1 MRVLM
6 SIRLVK
12 LGPSQRGPVKLSAAN
27 TVLRRSPSTTSP
39 GNRCTAPGEPKEADW
54 NAAERLA
61 AAWKTVS
68 FGQCRFRLQR
78 RTTTKRGWR
87 IDELSRRPPWVAS
100 GAE

>member
-1 MRVLM
+1 M

-12 LGPSQRGPVKLSAAN
+12 LGPSQRGPVKLPTEN
-27 TVLRRSPSTTSP
+27 TVFGASPAPHRPQTDVRP
-39 GNRCTAPGEPKEADW
+39 PGEPKKANS

-68 FGQCRFRLQR
+68 FWQCRFRLQR

-87 IDELSRRPPWVAS
+87 ID
-100 GAE
+100 